1 MYHANTSV
9 HNKQVIQASMHD
21 PHGVIRVAFAT
32 VALVMGVN
40 LVDVNTTIHY
50 GAPACI
56 EDYYQESGHA
66 GQSGLS

>member
-1 MYHANTSV
+1 
-9 HNKQVIQASMHD
+9 MHE

-40 LVDVNTTIHY
+40 LVDVNSTIHY